1 MRNIFE
7 VSFFTLIKMWF
18 SCIILILVFSF
29 SSLKLISWAGVQ
41 RFTWSFV
48 WVGSPVYLESVY
60 TQV

>member
-1 MRNIFE
+1 
-7 VSFFTLIKMWF
+7 MWF